1 MTFIDYLTDMNVMPG
16 EDEFMKKNSVK
27 KFLVSILAVTTMFGT
42 SVSTS
47 VALNGENTATNGANL
62 LDELTAGETI
72 STKQYAPDEIVTVVV
87 ELDGKTTLDVDEYVT
102 KFKNDSIAYSTDES
116 VTAYRAD
123 MVSQQD
129 KIKKEISEFA
139 PDTVYKYHYTNLL
152 NGFAAQV
159 EYQYIEKI
167 KKLDGVKS
175 VYMTQTYNY
184 DANWQEEENAEYIS
198 LEDYYELT
206 GCDAIDVS
214 KSVKSDAGSASQM
227 GLEAAWEA
235 GYTGAGKV
243 VGVFDSSIRYTHKLF
258 S

>member
-1 MTFIDYLTDMNVMPG
+1 MRL
-16 EDEFMKKNSVK
+16 
-27 KFLVSILAVTTMFGT
+27 
-42 SVSTS
+42 
-47 VALNGENTATNGANL
+47 
-62 LDELTAGETI
+62 
-72 STKQYAPDEIVTVVV
+72 VTVVV

-258 S
+258 SYMDLK

>member
-1 MTFIDYLTDMNVMPG
+1 
-16 EDEFMKKNSVK
+16 
-27 KFLVSILAVTTMFGT
+27 MFGT

-129 KIKKEISEFA
+129 KIKKKFQS
-139 PDTVYKYHYTNLL
+139 LL
-152 NGFAAQV
+152 LI
-159 EYQYIEKI
+159 QYINI
-167 KKLDGVKS
+167 TILIYLMVL
-175 VYMTQTYNY
+175 Q
-184 DANWQEEENAEYIS
+184 
-198 LEDYYELT
+198 
-206 GCDAIDVS
+206 
-214 KSVKSDAGSASQM
+214 
-227 GLEAAWEA
+227 
-235 GYTGAGKV
+235 
-243 VGVFDSSIRYTHKLF
+243 HKL
-258 S
+258 SINI